1 MLTWFR
7 SVLFNIAFFGTTA
20 AVAILSTPVLLAPA
34 HWTMPAI
41 RFWSWLVVQELR
53 WICGIRLEVI
63 GREHLPQSGP
73 ALIAAKHQSA
83 LDTLVWLLLV
93 PNCAYVLKQELLR
106 IPFYGFLVAKVGMIS
121 VDRSGG
127 AAAMRHLLKA
137 GKAAAA
143 AGRQMVIFP
152 EGTRVAPGERV
163 PYQPG
168 IAALAAAT
176 GLPVIPVATNSGLL
190 WGRRAFRK
198 RPGTIVISILPPLPA
213 GLPRPVLIARLES
226 LIETESDRLMAPKP
240 VDNPVDDLAP
250 RAAP

>member
-1 MLTWFR
+1 MIWLR
-7 SVLFNIAFFGTTA
+7 SALFNIAFFTTTA
-20 AVAILSTPVLLAPA
+20 LVATLSTPVLLAPP

-53 WICGIRLEVI
+53 WICGIRLQVL
-63 GREHLPQSGP
+63 GREHLPQQGA

-93 PNCAYVLKQELLR
+93 PHCAYVLKQELLR
-106 IPFYGFLVAKVGMIS
+106 IPFYGFLVAKAGMIS
-121 VDRSGG
+121 VDREGG

-143 AGRQMVIFP
+143 AGRQLVIFP

-176 GLPVIPVATNSGLL
+176 GLPVIPVATDSGML
-190 WGRRAFRK
+190 WGRRAFIK
-198 RPGTIVISILPPLPA
+198 RPGTITISVLPALPA
-213 GLPRPVLIARLES
+213 GLPRPVLIERLET
-226 LIETESDRLMAPKP
+226 LIEAESDRLMAGHP
-240 VDNPVDDLAP
+240 VDNTVDDF
-250 RAAP
+250 AASPSP